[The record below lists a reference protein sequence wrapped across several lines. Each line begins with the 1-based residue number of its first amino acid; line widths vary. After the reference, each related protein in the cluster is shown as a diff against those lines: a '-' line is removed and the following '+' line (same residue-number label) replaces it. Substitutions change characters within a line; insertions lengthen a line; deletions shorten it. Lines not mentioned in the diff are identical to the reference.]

1 MSVSSGTVV
10 VQPVIMNTAT
20 CLTPAC
26 NPASESTAAA
36 TQTTLSQY
44 LISPPSVT
52 TGVAAE
58 TISVSDSAPN
68 LLQAITEEDVQR
80 LLARSPT
87 EFIVTTPNAD
97 KATAAIST
105 EIDSGEQL
113 VTVDDTAIGM
123 SQTDVSASLQ
133 DAATIEWNG
142 DTLLNLA
149 GLRLQAST
157 DLVLTPTNQITA
169 AVSCDPLVVSGNG
182 TCAAEQIGDSWP
194 LQVVCPPGGDAKN
207 VTLAQ
212 VVMQTSPLDYSQK
225 LPGQQLVCCS
235 AKDDSGT
242 SQALFSEL
250 VASLG
255 NTPKKEMETDISDA
269 GSLSSTDTSQLLGFL
284 DEGISLSEAQMRAAL
299 INDDDQSP
307 MMSTKSVGVKHGDC
321 CRCEILD
328 FDSWFGTWLVKSFT
342 RLLSSNE

>member
-1 MSVSSGTVV
+1 M
-10 VQPVIMNTAT
+10 
-20 CLTPAC
+20 
-26 NPASESTAAA
+26 
-36 TQTTLSQY
+36 
-44 LISPPSVT
+44 
-52 TGVAAE
+52 
-58 TISVSDSAPN
+58 SDSAQN
-68 LLQAITEEDVQR
+68 LLEAITEEDVQR

-87 EFIVTTPNAD
+87 EFIVTTPNTD
-97 KATAAIST
+97 KATAAVST

-113 VTVDDTAIGM
+113 VTVDDTAIDM
-123 SQTDVSASLQ
+123 SQTDASASIQ

-157 DLVLTPTNQITA
+157 DQQLVLTSTNQITA
-169 AVSCDPLVVSGNG
+169 AVSCDPLAVSGNG

-255 NTPKKEMETDISDA
+255 TTPKKEMETDISDA
-269 GSLSSTDTSQLLGFL
+269 VSLSSTDTSQLLGFL

-328 FDSWFGTWLVKSFT
+328 FDS
-342 RLLSSNE
+342 